1 MRAQKK
7 ILIEKYETQAK
18 MLLDVITHND
28 TTEEN
33 KETAAACRRFVMG
46 FIYDLKNTYS
56 LNG

>member
-46 FIYDLKNTYS
+46 FIYDLKNI
-56 LNG
+56 